1 MIQMSE
7 YYLIITIVH
16 AMLSQGQCNLKAEDT
31 QRVLAG
37 SLIPAGLSVSC
48 QTSYRF
54 QRKDRQRILS
64 FLEKLTSKD
73 ASCCRERYSY
83 EITCLFIFFFSF
95 FQNSVFFDFLRLPPE
110 IVLINS
116 WVDDLYGIFAGF
128 QSYPVNNQSKLLNT

>member
-48 QTSYRF
+48 
-54 QRKDRQRILS
+54 
-64 FLEKLTSKD
+64 
-73 ASCCRERYSY
+73 
-83 EITCLFIFFFSF
+83 
-95 FQNSVFFDFLRLPPE
+95 
-110 IVLINS
+110 
-116 WVDDLYGIFAGF
+116 
-128 QSYPVNNQSKLLNT
+128 